1 MAGDAYLDLMNQYP
15 GQDLLAL
22 SLVRDFYLVTNP
34 SLLSD
39 VFTHRSYDFIKPPKI
54 VAFLKPLLGEG
65 LIVVE
70 GDRHKFL
77 RKSSSP
83 AFTFRNI
90 KNLYPMMWDKAV
102 ALTAAIRDE
111 VDQAGGAMEL
121 RTWTSKATLDI
132 IGIAGLGRNFD
143 TLRNAEDPLF
153 KAYEQLLQPSRGK
166 VAHAILSMVLGMRLV
181 SRLPWSQS
189 RKFNSL
195 TGTLGDIC
203 RALIRE
209 KREGIEKKADD
220 HFDVLSLL
228 IKSGN
233 FLDGELTDQLLTFL
247 AAGYVVPA

>member
-1 MAGDAYLDLMNQYP
+1 MNQYP
-15 GQDLLAL
+15 GQDLVAL
-22 SLVRDFYLVTNP
+22 SLVQNFYLVTNP
-34 SLLSD
+34 NLLSD
-39 VFTHRSYDFIKPPKI
+39 VFIHRSYDFIKPPKI

-90 KNLYPMMWDKAV
+90 KNLYPMMWGKAV

-111 VDQAGGAMEL
+111 VSQTGGAMEL
-121 RTWTSKATLDI
+121 RNWTSKATLDI

-143 TLRNAEDPLF
+143 TLHNAQDPLF

-166 VAHAILSMVLGMRLV
+166 LAHALLSMVLGMRLV
-181 SRLPWSQS
+181 SRLPWSQT
-189 RKFNSL
+189 RKFNRL
-195 TGTLGDIC
+195 TKTLGDIC

-209 KREGIEKKADD
+209 KREGIEKRADD

-233 FLDGELTDQLLTFL
+233 FLDSELTDQLLTFL
-247 AAGYVVPA
+247 AAG